1 MYTEYLPAERFPIEV
16 IEKQRSLVV
25 KDEIFRELVEK
36 IPFPILILNS
46 LRQIVYYNEALLQS
60 FSDSLKNNI
69 IGLRPGEIF
78 KCKYSNQNAGCGTT
92 QFCRT
97 CGAAHAI
104 AASLAGREDIQE
116 CKILTFEDD
125 AYDFRVWT
133 YPKIIGNEKF
143 SIFTLIDISHEK
155 RREMMERIFYHDIL
169 NTANGVI
176 GFLQMYFSESNEF
189 EKNEL
194 IKTAL
199 NFMKILVDEVNSQR
213 IISYAE
219 SGILEMNIEKFF
231 LADVINELLE
241 LYKIQ
246 IDSKNVII
254 LNESNAFLELTTDKT
269 ILRRVILNILKNAIE
284 ASTPGS
290 RVKIQTIK
298 SGTETIIKIHNEQVM
313 PEEVQL
319 QIFKR
324 SFSTKGK
331 GRGLGTYS
339 IKLLTERFLKGKVS
353 FISKDG
359 FGTEFTISIPDYELQ
374 K

>member
-36 IPFPILILNS
+36 IPYPILILNS

-176 GFLQMYFSESNEF
+176 GFLQMYFSDSNEF